1 MYLISK
7 LTTVGQLIFALVADH
22 KTESVDSLLFICSLA
37 TRVLRLSNGVNES
50 EMFVPG
56 ASARAGMSA
65 CSCAEYIESL
75 HDQLLLMLRKLSRTL
90 SQCSC

>member
-7 LTTVGQLIFALVADH
+7 LTTVGKLIFALVAVIADH
-22 KTESVDSLLFICSLA
+22 KTESVDSLLLICSLA
-37 TRVLRLSNGVNES
+37 TRVNNGVNES

>member
-7 LTTVGQLIFALVADH
+7 LTTVGQLIFALVAVIADH
-22 KTESVDSLLFICSLA
+22 KTESVYSLLLICSLA

-65 CSCAEYIESL
+65 CSVWSTSSL
-75 HDQLLLMLRKLSRTL
+75 FSI
-90 SQCSC
+90 SCFSC